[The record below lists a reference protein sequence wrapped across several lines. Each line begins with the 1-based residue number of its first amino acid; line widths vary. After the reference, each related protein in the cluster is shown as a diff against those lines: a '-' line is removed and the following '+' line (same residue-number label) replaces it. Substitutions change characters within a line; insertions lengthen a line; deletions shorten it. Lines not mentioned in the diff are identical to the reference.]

1 MVYIDDVRLDEQLSI
16 SPALYYRRM
25 SLFVSAALSELNK
38 PPELLDYLN
47 SGKVLPLFNDYY
59 WTSTEASTIA
69 PTEINTGLTGYDI
82 CSCVIVQSTDDGR
95 IL

>member
-1 MVYIDDVRLDEQLSI
+1 MTTWADICAASMVYIDDVRLDEQLSI

-47 SGKVLPLFNDYY
+47 SGKVLPLFND
-59 WTSTEASTIA
+59 
-69 PTEINTGLTGYDI
+69 
-82 CSCVIVQSTDDGR
+82 
-95 IL
+95 